1 MRSSKLTDEQCETF
15 IKNLKRYRVLN
26 DLKFNDLAK
35 NFGLSRAFFSQLFYR
50 KSLSQVKNLLQ

>member
-1 MRSSKLTDEQCETF
+1 MHSSKLSDEQCETF

-35 NFGLSRAFFSQLFYR
+35 NFGLSRAFFSSAFY
-50 KSLSQVKNLLQ
+50 KNLNQVKNLLQ